1 MFRKLLVALSAIAL
15 VIGLAPAA
23 SAQDNGSTRI
33 GDFTFTAAINTGQS
47 QLRPGGHVR
56 IDLTATNTH
65 GTCRTALGACIPWT
79 DNRVLHTYGI
89 TVPPGYTLR
98 DSGGSDLTDVGDQ
111 GQMSF
116 FGGQPGGFLD
126 VFKSVQK
133 NSSRSGWIS
142 VNIPSDAPGGSIHR
156 FGVRAELESSATWF
170 PTAEGVVGFTLNAVG
185 TRTAVTASPATVEEG
200 TATTLTATMSA
211 LQGSNTVN
219 GGDVVFEVGGTPI
232 GSAPVGPDGKA
243 SIPYTVPFL
252 DNRTPIT
259 QTVRARYSG
268 DTPRFGG
275 STSTTTVRVEPE
287 PKAEVTS
294 TVGLTATR
302 GLVENGQLPVTL
314 DVEIDPS
321 NGQDLPDGAR
331 VEILRDGVVVVTLPV
346 TGVTA
351 THTDT
356 LDATAASTFTYTAR
370 LLETE
375 TYDTIYRGATSEP
388 VEVDIAPEITP
399 EVTVAVD
406 PGTILVGRGVDITTT
421 VTADGT
427 PVPAGTSV
435 IIRANGRDI
444 GTVTTDDDG
453 SATLADQ
460 VFTTPGDKSIEA
472 VFEGAVIGGNNYL
485 PVTSAPSV
493 LTVEALPQA
502 DSATVIELQTE
513 ATAGDEVTITAVV
526 SRPDG
531 RELTDAGSDALGS
544 VWFFQ
549 DGEAVGSAP
558 VTIDPGTGEATAVFT
573 HRFAER
579 GEYRMTAEYSGVS
592 GDDEVISPSETA
604 AATVVTVTP
613 SEIIIDEPGPPAPDP
628 IMIGSLDLGSI
639 TGVLGEE
646 GLSSLTG
653 MMGGN

>member
-23 SAQDNGSTRI
+23 VAQTNGSTRI
-33 GDFTFTAAINTGQS
+33 GNFDFSISLNSAQS
-47 QLRPGGHVR
+47 DLRPGGLVR
-56 IDLTATNTH
+56 FDMTARNHQSGFPYT
-65 GTCRTALGACIPWT
+65 PS
-79 DNRVLHTYGI
+79 VLDTYGV
-89 TVPPGYTLR
+89 TMPAGFVGVGG
-98 DSGGSDLTDVGDQ
+98 GGSDMTNIGSHDQ
-111 GQMSF
+111 ASYW
-116 FGGQPGGFLD
+116 GGQP
-126 VFKSVQK
+126 SVP
-133 NSSRSGWIS
+133 NRSVGRGSTRSGYLT
-142 VNIPSDAPGGSIHR
+142 VRIPADAQGGSTHS
-156 FGVRAELESSATWF
+156 FGVRVNLETFQNWQ
-170 PTAEGVVGFTLNAVG
+170 PTRENLISFTLPPVS
-185 TRTAVTASPATVEEG
+185 TRTTVAAGPATVEEG
-200 TATTLTATMSA
+200 TSTALTAAVSA
-211 LQGSNTVN
+211 VHGTN
-219 GGDVVFEVGGTPI
+219 GVAAGDVEFQVGGQPI
-232 GSAPVGPDGKA
+232 GVAQVGANGRA
-243 SIPYTVPFL
+243 SIPYTAPL
-252 DNRTPIT
+252 LENRDSLT
-259 QTVRARYSG
+259 QTIRARYLG
-268 DTPRFGG
+268 DAPRFA
-275 STSTTTVRVEPE
+275 TSAWTTTTVRIEPE

-388 VEVDIAPEITP
+388 VEVDIAPEVTP